1 MRELGETKVWTVEIA
16 IEETS
21 EGHTE
26 AKALLVVEG
35 DRRFGGWGRA
45 RRNPADPEM
54 PRVGEELATA
64 RALSDLAHNLV
75 DEAARTIEQHEG
87 RPARVHG

>member
-1 MRELGETKVWTVEIA
+1 MRELGETKVWTVELA
-16 IEETS
+16 IEETPG
-21 EGHTE
+21 GHTE
-26 AKALLVVEG
+26 AKASLVVGG

-54 PRVGEELATA
+54 PRVGEELGAA

-75 DEAARTIEQHEG
+75 DAAARTIEQHEG

>member
-1 MRELGETKVWTVEIA
+1 MRELGESKVWVVEVA
-16 IEETS
+16 IEETP

-26 AKALLVVEG
+26 AKAMLPIS

-45 RRNPADPEM
+45 RRNPTDPEM
-54 PRVGEELATA
+54 PRVGEELAVA

-75 DEAARTIEQHEG
+75 EAAAAAIEAHDG

>member
-1 MRELGETKVWTVEIA
+1 MRELGETKVWTVEVA
-16 IEETS
+16 LEETP

-26 AKALLVVEG
+26 AKASLVVRG

-54 PRVGEELATA
+54 PRVGEELAAA

-87 RPARVHG
+87 RPTRVHG

>member
-1 MRELGETKVWTVEIA
+1 MKELGETKVWTIEVA
-16 IEETS
+16 IEETP

-26 AKALLVVEG
+26 AKASLVVG
-35 DRRFGGWGRA
+35 SDRRFGGWGRA
-45 RRNPADPEM
+45 RRNPSDPEM

-75 DEAARTIEQHEG
+75 DEAARTIEQHDG

>member
-1 MRELGETKVWTVEIA
+1 MRELGETKVWTIEVA
-16 IEETS
+16 IEETP

-26 AKALLVVEG
+26 AKASLVVG
-35 DRRFGGWGRA
+35 RDRRFGGWGRA

-54 PRVGEELATA
+54 PRIGEELAAA

-75 DEAARTIEQHEG
+75 DEAARVIEQHEG

>member
-1 MRELGETKVWTVEIA
+1 LDRRGIDETP
-16 IEETS
+16 

-26 AKALLVVEG
+26 AKASLVVRG

-54 PRVGEELATA
+54 PPVGEELAAA

-87 RPARVHG
+87 RPARVLG

>member
-16 IEETS
+16 IEETP

-26 AKALLVVEG
+26 AKASLVVRG

-54 PRVGEELATA
+54 PRVGEELAAA

-87 RPARVHG
+87 RSARVHG

>member
-1 MRELGETKVWTVEIA
+1 MKELGETKVWTIEVA
-16 IEETS
+16 IEETP

-26 AKALLVVEG
+26 AKASLVAGG
-35 DRRFGGWGRA
+35 DRRLGGWGRA
-45 RRNPADPEM
+45 RRNPTDPEM
-54 PRVGEELATA
+54 PRVGEELAAA
-64 RALSDLAHNLV
+64 RALSDLAHHLV